1 MRRFSTLPRASKA
14 LAGVALLAACW
25 PAVPAASD
33 TNASD
38 VAADGDGI
46 TAALAAVAIKLTA
59 TVFTDS
65 TSAAGSSRA
74 AAPISAAPSSGS
86 ASSRAATPNSSASS
100 SGSAHS
106 RAAAA
111 VLTAS
116 ASGSTSSRTAQ
127 ELRSPAAEP
136 PAPRPRRLAVVRG
149 SVALRET
156 PGGPAV
162 VRVGSTT
169 EFGSPRVLAVAA
181 RRGDWLGVVATE
193 RPNNRL
199 GWVRRDNPALK
210 LRRTGWSLHA
220 DLSDRTLTLRKDGRR
235 VHRLA
240 VAIGRPG
247 SETPTGRF
255 AVTDK
260 LSGSNYGPYYGCC
273 ILALS
278 GHQPR
283 TPPGWTGGDRLAIH
297 GTDAPSTIGMAAS
310 AGCLRASDGD
320 LRVLMA
326 KVPLG
331 ATVFIRR

>member
-1 MRRFSTLPRASKA
+1 MRRFSTLPRASKGFA
-14 LAGVALLAACW
+14 GAAFLAGCW
-25 PAVPAASD
+25 LGAPTASGTD
-33 TNASD
+33 TSD
-38 VAADGDGI
+38 ATADGEGI
-46 TAALAAVAIKLTA
+46 AAALGAVVSKLTA
-59 TVFTDS
+59 TALSDS
-65 TSAAGSSRA
+65 PSRSAG
-74 AAPISAAPSSGS
+74 
-86 ASSRAATPNSSASS
+86 
-100 SGSAHS
+100 
-106 RAAAA
+106 A
-111 VLTAS
+111 VLSAS
-116 ASGSTSSRTAQ
+116 ASGSAPSRVAPG
-127 ELRSPAAEP
+127 LPSPAAER

-149 SVALRET
+149 SVALREK
-156 PGGPAV
+156 PRGPAV

-199 GWVRRDNPALK
+199 GWVRRGNSALK

-220 DLSDRTLTLRKDGRR
+220 DLSDRTLTLRRDGRR
-235 VHRLA
+235 VHRLR

-260 LSGSNYGPYYGCC
+260 LSGSSYGPYYGCC

-278 GHQPR
+278 GHQPN
-283 TPPGWTGGDRLAIH
+283 TPPGWTGGNRLAIH

-310 AGCLRASDGD
+310 AGCLRASDAN
-320 LRVLMA
+320 LRPLMA